1 MLKTANCV
9 KYKEHTDLNQNPNQ
23 MKNTSATLEMTAT
36 IDVAN
41 NTITNDN
48 GAELNIDSIL
58 LTQAN
63 MEDGEYEIQVI
74 LKKK

>member
-1 MLKTANCV
+1 
-9 KYKEHTDLNQNPNQ
+9 